1 MQPVELIHKLPPG
14 PPLRRLELF
23 LAVEAVQRYILAS
36 PHRTVRLSAPHVQA
50 AAKMRGLS
58 LPLSAIGEALRLF
71 LGR

>member
-1 MQPVELIHKLPPG
+1 MRTADLIRRLPPG
-14 PPLRRLELF
+14 PPFRRLEIF

-50 AAKMRGLS
+50 AAKLRGLS